1 MVGFQTVTGGRQGL
15 LGNGAET
22 YEGVGKE
29 GLSGARVLSAQQ
41 SFTLRDAGGNMWD
54 DYAWIGLLP

>member
-15 LGNGAET
+15 LGNGDET

-29 GLSGARVLSAQQ
+29 GLSGAHVLSAQQ
-41 SFTLRDAGGNMWD
+41 SFTLRMQEETWD
-54 DYAWIGLLP
+54 DYAALGGL